1 MLPPR
6 LLLPGSPSLSLAP
19 PLAPIFS
26 RALCTAVAS
35 LVAPGLQSVGSVVVV
50 HGLSCSAAHGIFSD
64 QESTLCL
71 LPWQAD
77 SLPLSYQGSPAY
89 TYFLRSAWLDY
100 NSRTIEYS

>member
-1 MLPPR
+1 MLGLR
-6 LLLPGSPSLSLAP
+6 CHIGL
-19 PLAPIFS
+19 FS
-26 RALCTAVAS
+26 SWGKQGLFFVAMHGFLTAVAS